1 MANEEQPAVVAS
13 LHIRIADAD
22 IAYTDSGAG
31 PVTVYAHGLT
41 ASRAVDSELGWM
53 DWSPVVTAGR
63 RLIAYD
69 ARAHGGS
76 SGAETSEH
84 YTWSHLAGDLLALL
98 DAWTTSAPVSAIGS
112 SMGTGTVLHAV
123 VRAPERF
130 DRLVLTAPPTAWE
143 TRAAQAGMYLAA
155 AEMVELHG
163 LDTFAELAAQAPRP
177 AVFAD
182 LEKFPPTSDVP
193 AALLPS
199 VLRGAAAS
207 DLPDAEAL
215 RRIQQPVLILAW
227 AGDPG
232 HPVSTAERLAALLPD
247 TRLEI
252 ATSTADLR
260 SWGGAAAAFL
270 GPG

>member
-1 MANEEQPAVVAS
+1 VPAATEPSNHS
-13 LHIRIADAD
+13 LHARIADAD
-22 IAYTDSGAG
+22 IAYSDRGAG
-31 PVTVYAHGLT
+31 PLTVYAHGLT
-41 ASRAVDSELGWM
+41 ASRAVDSGLGWM
-53 DWSPVVTAGR
+53 DWSPVVAAGR
-63 RLIAYD
+63 RLVAYD

-76 SGAETSEH
+76 SGVATSEH

-98 DAWTTSAPVSAIGS
+98 DVWTTSAPVSAIGS
-112 SMGTGTVLHAV
+112 SMGTGTVLHAA

-155 AEMVELHG
+155 ADLVEQRG
-163 LDTFAELAAQAPRP
+163 LDAFTALAAQAPRP

-182 LEKFPPTSDVP
+182 LESYPPTPDVP
-193 AALLPS
+193 ADLLPS

-207 DLPDAEAL
+207 DLPDPEAL
-215 RRIQQPVLILAW
+215 RRIRQPVLVLAW

-247 TRLEI
+247 ARLEV
-252 ATSTADLR
+252 AGSTADLR
-260 SWGGAAAAFL
+260 DWGAKAAAFL
-270 GPG
+270 GPD